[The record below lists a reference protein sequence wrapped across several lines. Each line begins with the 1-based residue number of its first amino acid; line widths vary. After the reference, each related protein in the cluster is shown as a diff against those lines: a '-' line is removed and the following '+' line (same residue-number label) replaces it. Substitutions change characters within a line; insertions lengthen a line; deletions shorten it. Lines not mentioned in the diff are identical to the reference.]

1 MPAPR
6 GAAPVRYLPVSEL
19 RSALS
24 TRSRVLRHVL
34 MCCALWLACAGAVLA
49 QDEDALLETAQ
60 KQLDGTQKVLDQ
72 ADVGLE
78 KADDEQLRTL
88 IDQVTAAQR
97 QVQDLARQLDP
108 PLKQVSSQLAGLG
121 EAQNG
126 EATDLKKQRASLKKE
141 QSALDAEFKRAN
153 LLESKARDLADRL
166 EQKRAQLFSVQ
177 MTTRVASPLSP
188 ALWNDIAQH
197 WPDDRTRLQRL
208 YDEAAQLLRTGIA
221 ANGVGGLVTGGL
233 IALLLAF
240 PLRIFLRHLGRRY
253 AASRAPGGRLRRSG
267 LALWF
272 LLVGMLSLGMA
283 AWVLA
288 ETVRAMAQVPA
299 DLDELLGAFV
309 IISFVAAFV
318 GSLSASLLMKHQPT
332 WRLFPL
338 DDATVDRL
346 RVHCLATAAVIWFSG
361 MAIKL
366 NEVVQTSSAATTAT
380 DAVAALVY
388 AGLILSALAGLS
400 LSLRAR
406 AASAGAASADSTE
419 PPPVVSRGGGVIV
432 LIRLLGHVA
441 VIVALLSALF
451 GYLNLGLFIARQ
463 IIWIT
468 LICSLLGLLVVFA
481 DDLLSWVFKPDGR
494 FNRALSH
501 ASGVGSGRLVQ
512 LGLLLSALVRVVL
525 ILLGIA
531 ALVTPYGANLSAV
544 TGWAE
549 NVSHGI
555 QIGKELTITPAA
567 VVRALLVFVLGLGV
581 VHVVQQWLLNTYLPK
596 TELDAG
602 ARNSIST
609 VARYLGW
616 LVVVVWGLTA
626 LGLDLKRL
634 ALVLSALSVG
644 IGFGL
649 QAITQNFVSGLIL
662 LAERP
667 VKIGDWVRIGDQ
679 EGDVRRISV
688 RATEIQVGDRSTLIV
703 PNSELI
709 TKSVRNMTLSNP
721 MGRVQL
727 QFSVPLETDV
737 AKVRDMLLAL
747 FAEHAKV
754 LAEPAPSVFIDSL
767 AGGHV
772 NFNSFAYV
780 SSPRDSYGVRSELFF
795 ALLQRMEAVGIALQ
809 SPQEIR
815 FSRAGAAAAR
825 DAGDGTPVSE
835 V

>member
-1 MPAPR
+1 M
-6 GAAPVRYLPVSEL
+6 L
-19 RSALS
+19 RAL
-24 TRSRVLRHVL
+24 L
-34 MCCALWLACAGAVLA
+34 CCSLWLACVAGAVA
-49 QDEDALLETAQ
+49 QDDDSLLQTAQ
-60 KQLDGTQKVLDQ
+60 TQLDGAQTVLDQ
-72 ADVGLE
+72 VQVGLD
-78 KADDEQLRTL
+78 KADADQLRAL
-88 IDQVTAAQR
+88 LDQVTTAQR
-97 QVQDLARQLDP
+97 QAQDLARQLDP
-108 PLKQVSSQLAGLG
+108 PLKQLGMRLDGLG
-121 EAQNG
+121 VEQK
-126 EATDLKKQRASLKKE
+126 TDPFDLRKQRKSLADEKNR
-141 QSALDAEFKRAN
+141 LDAELKRAN
-153 LLESKARDLADRL
+153 LLASEAGELADRL
-166 EQKRAQLFSVQ
+166 ERKRAQLFSVQ
-177 MTTRVASPLSP
+177 LSTRVASPLSP
-188 ALWNDIAQH
+188 ALWSRIAQQ
-197 WPDDRTRLQRL
+197 WPDDWARLQGV
-208 YDEAAQLLRTGIA
+208 YTDAAQMLRA
-221 ANGVGGLVTGGL
+221 AVATRGVGGLVASAL
-233 IALLLAF
+233 VALLLAF

-272 LLVGMLSLGMA
+272 LLVGTLSLGMA
-283 AWVLA
+283 AVVLA
-288 ETVRAMAQVPA
+288 EGVRMIAQVPA
-299 DLDELLGAFV
+299 ELDELLDAFV
-309 IISFVAAFV
+309 FISFFAAFV
-318 GSLSASLLMKHQPT
+318 GSLSASLMMKQQPS

-346 RVHCLATAAVIWFSG
+346 RVHCLATAVVSWASG
-361 MAIKL
+361 MAMKL
-366 NEVVQTSSAATTAT
+366 NDLARTSDAATTAT
-380 DAVAALVY
+380 DAVAALLY

-406 AASAGAASADSTE
+406 AASVGAAEPDSSE

-432 LIRLLGHVA
+432 LIRLLGHLA
-441 VIVALLSALF
+441 VIVALLAALF
-451 GYLNLGLFIARQ
+451 GYLNLALFIARQ

-481 DDLLSWVFKPDGR
+481 DDLLTWVFKPDGR
-494 FNRALSH
+494 FSRALSH
-501 ASGVGSGRLVQ
+501 ALSIGSSRLVQ
-512 LGLLLSALVRVVL
+512 LGLLMSAAVRVVL
-525 ILLGIA
+525 VLLAIA
-531 ALVTPYGANLSAV
+531 VLLTPYGANISVV
-544 TGWAE
+544 TGWME
-549 NVSHGI
+549 NITHGI
-555 QIGKELTITPAA
+555 AIGKELVITPGDVA
-567 VVRALLVFVLGLGV
+567 RALCVFLLGLGL
-581 VHVVQQWLLNTYLPK
+581 VHMVQRWLINTYLPR

-616 LVVVVWGLTA
+616 LVVTIWGLTA

-679 EGDVRRISV
+679 EGDVRKISV

-727 QFSVPLETDV
+727 QFSVPLETEV
-737 AKVRDMLLAL
+737 AKVRDMLLSL

-754 LAEPAPSVFIDSL
+754 LAEPEPSVFIDSL

-780 SSPRDSYGVRSELFF
+780 SSPRDAYGVRSELFF
-795 ALLQRMEAVGIALQ
+795 ALLQRMEAAGIALQ

-815 FSRAGAAAAR
+815 FSRAGAAVVR
-825 DAGDGTPVSE
+825 DMGDGMSVSE
-835 V
+835 D

>member
-6 GAAPVRYLPVSEL
+6 GPALVRCLPVSEF
-19 RSALS
+19 RSAS
-24 TRSRVLRHVL
+24 ARSSVLLRVLL
-34 MCCALWLACAGAVLA
+34 CCALWLVHVGAFA
-49 QDEDALLETAQ
+49 QEEDTLLETAQ
-60 KQLDGTQKVLDQ
+60 TQLDNAQKSLDT
-72 ADVGLE
+72 ADAALE
-78 KADDEQLRTL
+78 KADDEQLRKL
-88 IDQVTAAQR
+88 IDQVTMAQR
-97 QVQDLARQLDP
+97 QVQDLARELDP
-108 PLKQVSSQLAGLG
+108 PLKQISSQLAGLG
-121 EAQNG
+121 DAQSG
-126 EATDLKKQRASLKKE
+126 EASDLKKQREALKKE

-153 LLESKARDLADRL
+153 LLDSKARDLADRL

-177 MTTRVASPLSP
+177 MSTRVASPLSP
-188 ALWNDIAQH
+188 ALWNQISQQ
-197 WPDDRTRLQRL
+197 WPDDRARLRAL
-208 YDEAAQLLRTGIA
+208 YDEAAQLLRSGTA
-221 ANGVGGLVTGGL
+221 ANGVGSLVTGAL

-272 LLVGMLSLGMA
+272 LLIGTLSLGIA
-283 AWVLA
+283 AWVLV
-288 ETVRAMAQVPA
+288 ETVRAIAQVPA
-299 DLDELLGAFV
+299 DLDQLLSAFV
-309 IISFVAAFV
+309 IISFVAAFI

-346 RVHCLATAAVIWFSG
+346 RLHCLATAAVSWFSG
-361 MAIKL
+361 MAMKL
-366 NEVVQTSSAATTAT
+366 NEVAHTSDAATTAT
-380 DAVAALVY
+380 DAIAALLY

-406 AASAGAASADSTE
+406 AASAGQANVDSSE
-419 PPPVVSRGGGVIV
+419 PPPVVSRGGGFIV

-441 VIVALLSALF
+441 VIVSLLAALF
-451 GYLNLGLFIARQ
+451 GYINLSLFIARQ

-481 DDLLSWVFKPDGR
+481 DDLLTWIFNPDGR
-494 FNRALSH
+494 FSRALSH
-501 ASGVGSGRLVQ
+501 ASGAGSGRLVQ
-512 LGLLLSALVRVVL
+512 LGLLLSAVVRVLL

-555 QIGKELTITPAA
+555 KIGNELTITPAA
-567 VVRALLVFVLGLGV
+567 VVRALLVSVLGLVV
-581 VHVVQQWLLNTYLPK
+581 VHVVQKWLLNTYLPK

-616 LVVVVWGLTA
+616 LIVVVWGLTA

-679 EGDVRRISV
+679 EGDVRKISV

-737 AKVRDMLLAL
+737 ARVRDMLLAL
-747 FAEHAKV
+747 FAEHEKV

-780 SSPRDSYGVRSELFF
+780 SSPRDSYGVRSQLFF
-795 ALLQRMEAVGIALQ
+795 ALLQRMATVGIALQ

-815 FSRAGAAAAR
+815 FSRAGAAVAR
-825 DAGDGTPVSE
+825 EAGDGAPASDD
-835 V
+835 

>member
-1 MPAPR
+1 M
-6 GAAPVRYLPVSEL
+6 GAF
-19 RSALS
+19 
-24 TRSRVLRHVL
+24 
-34 MCCALWLACAGAVLA
+34 A
-49 QDEDALLETAQ
+49 QEEDTLLETAQ
-60 KQLDGTQKVLDQ
+60 TQLDNAQKSLDT
-72 ADVGLE
+72 ADAALE
-78 KADDEQLRTL
+78 KADDEQLRKL
-88 IDQVTAAQR
+88 IDQVTTAQR
-97 QVQDLARQLDP
+97 QVQDLARELDP
-108 PLKQVSSQLAGLG
+108 PLKQISSQLAGLG
-121 EAQNG
+121 DAQSG
-126 EATDLKKQRASLKKE
+126 EASDLKKQREALKKE

-153 LLESKARDLADRL
+153 LLDSKARDLADRL

-177 MTTRVASPLSP
+177 MSTRVASPLSP
-188 ALWNDIAQH
+188 ALWSQISQQ
-197 WPDDRTRLQRL
+197 WPDDRARLRAL
-208 YDEAAQLLRTGIA
+208 YDEAAQLLRSGTA
-221 ANGVGGLVTGGL
+221 ANGVGSLVTGAL

-272 LLVGMLSLGMA
+272 LLIGTLSLGIA
-283 AWVLA
+283 AWVLV
-288 ETVRAMAQVPA
+288 ETVRAIAQVPA
-299 DLDELLGAFV
+299 DLDQLLSAFV
-309 IISFVAAFV
+309 IISFVAAFI

-346 RVHCLATAAVIWFSG
+346 RLHCLATAAVSWFSG
-361 MAIKL
+361 MAMKL
-366 NEVVQTSSAATTAT
+366 NEVAHTSDAATTAT
-380 DAVAALVY
+380 DAIAALLY

-406 AASAGAASADSTE
+406 AASAGQANVDSSE
-419 PPPVVSRGGGVIV
+419 PPPVVSRGGGFIV

-441 VIVALLSALF
+441 VIVSLLAALF
-451 GYLNLGLFIARQ
+451 GYINLSLFIARQ

-481 DDLLSWVFKPDGR
+481 DDLLTWIFNPDGR
-494 FNRALSH
+494 FSRALSH
-501 ASGVGSGRLVQ
+501 ASGAGSGRLVQ
-512 LGLLLSALVRVVL
+512 LGLLLSAVVRVLL

-555 QIGKELTITPAA
+555 KIGNELTITPAA
-567 VVRALLVFVLGLGV
+567 VVRALLVSVLGLVV
-581 VHVVQQWLLNTYLPK
+581 VHVVQKWLLNTYLPK

-616 LVVVVWGLTA
+616 LIVVVWGLTA

-679 EGDVRRISV
+679 EGDVRKISV

-737 AKVRDMLLAL
+737 ARVRDMLLAL
-747 FAEHAKV
+747 FAEHEKV

-780 SSPRDSYGVRSELFF
+780 SSPRDSYGVRSQLFF
-795 ALLQRMEAVGIALQ
+795 ALLQRMATVGIALQ

-815 FSRAGAAAAR
+815 FSRAGAAVAR
-825 DAGDGTPVSE
+825 EAGDGAPASDD
-835 V
+835 

>member
-1 MPAPR
+1 MAR
-6 GAAPVRYLPVSEL
+6 
-19 RSALS
+19 AL
-24 TRSRVLRHVL
+24 
-34 MCCALWLACAGAVLA
+34 
-49 QDEDALLETAQ
+49 E
-60 KQLDGTQKVLDQ
+60 
-72 ADVGLE
+72 
-78 KADDEQLRTL
+78 
-88 IDQVTAAQR
+88 
-97 QVQDLARQLDP
+97 P
-108 PLKQVSSQLAGLG
+108 PLKELSVRLAGLG
-121 EAQNG
+121 EEQKTDPPDLRAQRSALTRERNG
-126 EATDLKKQRASLKKE
+126 
-141 QSALDAEFKRAN
+141 LDAELKRAN
-153 LLESKARDLADRL
+153 LLALDAKDLADRL
-166 EQKRAQLFSVQ
+166 EGERAQRFSEKLSA
-177 MTTRVASPLSP
+177 RAASPLSP
-188 ALWNDIAQH
+188 ALWNEIAQE
-197 WPDDRTRLQRL
+197 WSDDRTRLQAL
-208 YDEAAQLLRTGIA
+208 SDKAVQAVRTGMATNGIA
-221 ANGVGGLVTGGL
+221 GLVIGTL
-233 IALLLAF
+233 AAFMLAF
-240 PLRIFLRHLGRRY
+240 PLRIFLRHLGRWY

-272 LLVGMLSLGMA
+272 LVGTLTLGMA
-283 AWVLA
+283 AWALA
-288 ETVRAMAQVPA
+288 ESIRALSELPT
-299 DLDELLGAFV
+299 DLEQLLSAFV
-309 IISFVAAFV
+309 VISCVAAFV

-346 RVHCLATAAVIWFSG
+346 RVHCLATAAVSWFSG
-361 MAIKL
+361 MAIRI
-366 NEVVQTSSAATTAT
+366 NDVARSSGALTIAT
-380 DAVAALVY
+380 DAVAALLY
-388 AGLILSALAGLS
+388 AGLILSALAGLT
-400 LSLRAR
+400 LSLRAH
-406 AASAGAASADSTE
+406 AANVGVADADSSA
-419 PPPVVSRGGGVIV
+419 PPPVVSRGGGYIV
-432 LIRLLGHVA
+432 LIRLLGHLA
-441 VIVALLSALF
+441 VIFALVAALF
-451 GYLNLGLFIARQ
+451 GYINLALFVEQQ

-468 LICSLLGLLVVFA
+468 LVCSVLALLVMFA
-481 DDLLSWVFKPDGR
+481 DDLTTWVFKPESR
-494 FNRALSH
+494 FSRALSH
-501 ASGVGSGRLVQ
+501 ALNVGSGRLVQ
-512 LGLLLSALVRVVL
+512 VGLLISAAVRVLLV
-525 ILLGIA
+525 LLGIA
-531 ALVTPYGANLSAV
+531 ALVTPYGANLAAV
-544 TGWAE
+544 TGWLE

-555 QIGKELTITPAA
+555 AIGKELVITPGDVA
-567 VVRALLVFVLGLGV
+567 RALCVFLLGMGL
-581 VHVVQQWLLNTYLPK
+581 VHVVQKWLLNTYLPK

-616 LVVVVWGLTA
+616 LIVVVWGLTA

-679 EGDVRRISV
+679 EGDVRKISV

-747 FAEHAKV
+747 FAEHEKV

-780 SSPRDSYGVRSELFF
+780 SSPRDSYGVRSQLFF
-795 ALLQRMEAVGIALQ
+795 ALLQRMATVGIALQ

-815 FSRAGAAAAR
+815 FSRAGAAVAR
-825 DAGDGTPVSE
+825 DAGDGAPASDD
-835 V
+835 

>member
-1 MPAPR
+1 M
-6 GAAPVRYLPVSEL
+6 LL
-19 RSALS
+19 RL
-24 TRSRVLRHVL
+24 LL
-34 MCCALWLACAGAVLA
+34 CYALWLALAGGVFA
-49 QDEDALLETAQ
+49 QDQDTLLKSAQ
-60 KQLDGTQKVLDQ
+60 TQLDTAQKVLDQ
-72 ADVGLE
+72 GEAGLE
-78 KADDEQLRTL
+78 KADTDRLRKLT
-88 IDQVTAAQR
+88 DSVVGVQR
-97 QVQDLARQLDP
+97 QAQEIARQLDP
-108 PLKQVSSQLAGLG
+108 PLKQISSQLAGLG
-121 EAQNG
+121 DVQNG
-126 EATDLKKQRASLKKE
+126 EAPDLKKQREALKKE
-141 QSALDAEFKRAN
+141 KNALDAEFKRAN
-153 LLESKARDLADRL
+153 LLDSQARELADRL

-177 MTTRVASPLSP
+177 LSTRVASPLSP
-188 ALWNDIAQH
+188 ALWAQIAQQ
-197 WPDDRTRLQRL
+197 WPDDRTRLRGV
-208 YDEAAQLLRTGIA
+208 YDDTDQAVRAGTA
-221 ANGVGGLVTGGL
+221 ANGVGGLVTGVA

-272 LLVGMLSLGMA
+272 LLIGTLSLGMA

-288 ETVRAMAQVPA
+288 ESVRAIAQVPA

-309 IISFVAAFV
+309 FISFIAAFV

-346 RVHCLATAAVIWFSG
+346 RVHCLATAAVSWFSG
-361 MAIKL
+361 MAMKL
-366 NEVVQTSSAATTAT
+366 NEVARTSAAAATAT
-380 DAVAALVY
+380 DAVAALLY

-406 AASAGAASADSTE
+406 AASAGAASADSSE

-441 VIVALLSALF
+441 VLVSLLAALF
-451 GYLNLGLFIARQ
+451 GYLNLSLFIARQ

-481 DDLLSWVFKPDGR
+481 DDLLTWVFNPEGR
-494 FNRALSH
+494 FSRALSH
-501 ASGVGSGRLVQ
+501 ASGMGSGRLVQ
-512 LGLLLSALVRVVL
+512 LGLLLSAVVRVVL

-531 ALVTPYGANLSAV
+531 ALITPYGANLSAV

-555 QIGKELTITPAA
+555 YLSDELTITPAA
-567 VVRALLVFVLGLGV
+567 ALRALLVFVLGLGV
-581 VHVVQQWLLNTYLPK
+581 VQVVQQWLLNTYLPK

-679 EGDVRRISV
+679 EGDVRKISV

-737 AKVRDMLLAL
+737 AKVRDMLLDL

-795 ALLQRMEAVGIALQ
+795 ALLQRMERAGVALQ

-815 FSRAGAAAAR
+815 FSRAGVALAR
-825 DAGDGTPVSE
+825 DSGEDALSE
-835 V
+835 QQ

>member
-1 MPAPR
+1 MRRLLLLAALWMVCV
-6 GAAPVRYLPVSEL
+6 GAAV
-19 RSALS
+19 
-24 TRSRVLRHVL
+24 
-34 MCCALWLACAGAVLA
+34 A
-49 QDEDALLETAQ
+49 QDEDTVLETAQ
-60 KQLDGTQKVLDQ
+60 TQLDSMQKVLTQAEAGMEKSDTDQ
-72 ADVGLE
+72 LR
-78 KADDEQLRTL
+78 KLADD
-88 IDQVTAAQR
+88 VTGTQR
-97 QVQDLARQLDP
+97 QAQDLARSLEP
-108 PLKQVSSQLAGLG
+108 PLKELSVRLAGLG
-121 EAQNG
+121 EEQKTDPPDLRDQRRALTRERNG
-126 EATDLKKQRASLKKE
+126 
-141 QSALDAEFKRAN
+141 LDAELKRAN
-153 LLESKARDLADRL
+153 LLALDAKDLADRL
-166 EQKRAQLFSVQ
+166 EGERAQRFSEKLSA
-177 MTTRVASPLSP
+177 RAASPLSP
-188 ALWNDIAQH
+188 ALWNEIAQE
-197 WPDDRTRLQRL
+197 WPDDRTRLQAL
-208 YDEAAQLLRTGIA
+208 SDKAVQAVRTGTATNGIA
-221 ANGVGGLVTGGL
+221 GLVIGTL
-233 IALLLAF
+233 AALMLAF

-272 LLVGMLSLGMA
+272 LLVGTLTLGMA
-283 AWVLA
+283 AWALA
-288 ETVRAMAQVPA
+288 ESVRALSELPT
-299 DLDELLGAFV
+299 DLEQLLSAFV
-309 IISFVAAFV
+309 VISCVSAFV

-346 RVHCLATAAVIWFSG
+346 RVHCLATAAVSWFSG
-361 MAIKL
+361 MAIRI
-366 NEVVQTSSAATTAT
+366 NDVARSSGALTIAT
-380 DAVAALVY
+380 DAVAALLY
-388 AGLILSALAGLS
+388 AGLILSALAGLT
-400 LSLRAR
+400 LSLRAH
-406 AASAGAASADSTE
+406 AANVGAADADSSA
-419 PPPVVSRGGGVIV
+419 PPPVVSRGGGYIV
-432 LIRLLGHVA
+432 LIRLLGHLA
-441 VIVALLSALF
+441 VIFALVAALF
-451 GYLNLGLFIARQ
+451 GYINLALFVEQQ

-468 LICSLLGLLVVFA
+468 LVCSVLALLVMFA
-481 DDLLSWVFKPDGR
+481 DDLTTWVFKPESR
-494 FNRALSH
+494 FSRALSH
-501 ASGVGSGRLVQ
+501 ALNVGSGRLVQ
-512 LGLLLSALVRVVL
+512 VGLLISAAVRVLLV
-525 ILLGIA
+525 LLGIA
-531 ALVTPYGANLSAV
+531 ALVTPYGANLAAV
-544 TGWAE
+544 TGWLE

-555 QIGKELTITPAA
+555 AIGKELVITPGDVA
-567 VVRALLVFVLGLGV
+567 RALCVFLLGMGLV
-581 VHVVQQWLLNTYLPK
+581 HIVQKWLLNTYLPK

-616 LVVVVWGLTA
+616 LIVAVWGLTA

-679 EGDVRRISV
+679 EGDVRKISV

-747 FAEHAKV
+747 FAEHEKV

-780 SSPRDSYGVRSELFF
+780 SSPRDSYGVRSQLFF
-795 ALLQRMEAVGIALQ
+795 ALLQRMATVGIALQ

-815 FSRAGAAAAR
+815 FSRAGAAVAR
-825 DAGDGTPVSE
+825 ETGDGAAASDD
-835 V
+835 

>member
-1 MPAPR
+1 VLLLAALWMVCV
-6 GAAPVRYLPVSEL
+6 GAAV
-19 RSALS
+19 
-24 TRSRVLRHVL
+24 
-34 MCCALWLACAGAVLA
+34 A
-49 QDEDALLETAQ
+49 QDEPTLLQNAQ
-60 KQLDGTQKVLDQ
+60 TQLDSMQKVLTE
-72 ADVGLE
+72 AEAGLD
-78 KADDEQLRTL
+78 KSDTDQLRKLT
-88 IDQVTAAQR
+88 DNVTGAQR
-97 QVQDLARQLDP
+97 QAQDLARTLEP
-108 PLKQVSSQLAGLG
+108 PLKELNERLAGLG
-121 EAQNG
+121 IAPKNEPA
-126 EATDLKKQRASLKKE
+126 DLRNQRLSLTKE
-141 QSALDAEFKRAN
+141 RDRLDAEFRRTN
-153 LLESKARDLADRL
+153 LMALNAKDLADRL
-166 EQKRAQLFSVQ
+166 ERERVQRFSVQ
-177 MTTRVASPLSP
+177 LSTRVASPLSP
-188 ALWNDIAQH
+188 TLWNQIAQQ
-197 WPDDRTRLQRL
+197 WPDDRARLQALFDKSVQTVR
-208 YDEAAQLLRTGIA
+208 AATL
-221 ANGVGGLVTGGL
+221 ANGVGGPVTG
-233 IALLLAF
+233 ALLAVLLAF

-272 LLVGMLSLGMA
+272 LLIGTLSLGMA

-288 ETVRAMAQVPA
+288 ESVRALSELPA
-299 DLDELLGAFV
+299 DLEQVLGAFV
-309 IISFVAAFV
+309 VISFVAAFV

-346 RVHCLATAAVIWFSG
+346 RVHCLATAAVSWFSG
-361 MAIKL
+361 MAIRI
-366 NEVVQTSSAATTAT
+366 NDVAGSSAALTIAT
-380 DAVAALVY
+380 DAVAALLY

-406 AASAGAASADSTE
+406 AASAGVTSTDNSE
-419 PPPVVSRGGGVIV
+419 PPPVVSRGGGYIV
-432 LIRLLGHVA
+432 LIRLLGHLA
-441 VIVALLSALF
+441 VIVALVAALF
-451 GYLNLGLFIARQ
+451 GYINLALFVERQ

-468 LICSLLGLLVVFA
+468 LVCSLLGLLVVFA
-481 DDLLSWVFKPDGR
+481 DDLMIWVFNPEGR
-494 FNRALSH
+494 FSRALSH
-501 ASGVGSGRLVQ
+501 ALNIGSARLVQ
-512 LGLLLSALVRVVL
+512 VGLLMSAALRVLLV
-525 ILLGIA
+525 LLGIA
-531 ALVTPYGANLSAV
+531 ALLTPYGANITAV

-555 QIGKELTITPAA
+555 TIGKELIITPSD
-567 VVRALLVFVLGLGV
+567 VFRALCVFLLGMGL

-616 LVVVVWGLTA
+616 LIVAIWGLTA

-679 EGDVRRISV
+679 EGDVRKISV

-727 QFSVPLETDV
+727 QFSVPLEAEV
-737 AKVRDMLLAL
+737 AKVRDMLLEL

-754 LAEPAPSVFIDSL
+754 LAEPAPAVFIDSL

-780 SSPRDSYGVRSELFF
+780 SSPRDAYGVRSELFF
-795 ALLQRMEAVGIALQ
+795 ALLQRMETVGIALQ

-815 FSRAGAAAAR
+815 FSRAGAAVAR
-825 DAGDGTPVSE
+825 DAGDGTPASE
-835 V
+835 D

>member
-1 MPAPR
+1 MSSA
-6 GAAPVRYLPVSEL
+6 
-19 RSALS
+19 RSSKVL
-24 TRSRVLRHVL
+24 RVLL
-34 MCCALWLACAGAVLA
+34 CCGLWLVCAGAVLA
-49 QDEDALLETAQ
+49 QDEDSLLETAQ
-60 KQLDGTQKVLDQ
+60 TQLDSAQKVLDQ
-72 ADVGLE
+72 GEAGLE
-78 KADDEQLRTL
+78 KADTELLRSLT
-88 IDQVTAAQR
+88 DQVTLAQR
-97 QVQDLARQLDP
+97 QAQDLARQLDP
-108 PLKQVSSQLAGLG
+108 PLKQISSQLAGLG
-121 EAQNG
+121 DAQLG
-126 EATDLKKQRASLKKE
+126 EAADLKKQREALKKE
-141 QSALDAEFKRAN
+141 KNALDAEFKRAN
-153 LLESKARDLADRL
+153 LLDSQARELADRL

-177 MTTRVASPLSP
+177 LSTRVASPLSP
-188 ALWNDIAQH
+188 AFWNQIAQQ
-197 WPDDRTRLQRL
+197 WPDDRTRLRGL
-208 YDEAAQLLRTGIA
+208 YDDAVQAVRAGTA
-221 ANGVGGLVTGGL
+221 ANGVGRLVTGVA

-272 LLVGMLSLGMA
+272 LLVGTLSLGMA

-288 ETVRAMAQVPA
+288 ESMRATVKVPA

-309 IISFVAAFV
+309 FISFIAAFV

-346 RVHCLATAAVIWFSG
+346 RVHCLATAAVSWLSG
-361 MAIKL
+361 MAMKL
-366 NEVVQTSSAATTAT
+366 NEVARTSAVATTAT
-380 DAVAALVY
+380 DAVAALLY

-406 AASAGAASADSTE
+406 AASAGAASADSSE

-441 VIVALLSALF
+441 VIVSLLAALF
-451 GYLNLGLFIARQ
+451 GYINLSLFIARQ

-468 LICSLLGLLVVFA
+468 LICSLLGLLVVFT
-481 DDLLSWVFKPDGR
+481 DDLLTWIFNPEGR

-501 ASGVGSGRLVQ
+501 ASGIGSGRLVQ
-512 LGLLLSALVRVVL
+512 LGLLLSAVVRVVL

-531 ALVTPYGANLSAV
+531 ALITPYGANLSAV

-549 NVSHGI
+549 NVSHGLYLSD
-555 QIGKELTITPAA
+555 ELTITPVA

-581 VHVVQQWLLNTYLPK
+581 VHVVQQWLLNTYLPN

-679 EGDVRRISV
+679 EGDVRKISV
-688 RATEIQVGDRSTLIV
+688 RATEIQVGDCSTLIV

-795 ALLQRMEAVGIALQ
+795 ALLQRMETVGIALQ

-815 FSRAGAAAAR
+815 FSRAGAAVAR
-825 DAGDGTPVSE
+825 ETGDGTPASE
-835 V
+835 D

>member
-1 MPAPR
+1 MPSA
-6 GAAPVRYLPVSEL
+6 
-19 RSALS
+19 RSS
-24 TRSRVLRHVL
+24 VLLQVL
-34 MCCALWLACAGAVLA
+34 LCSVLWLACAGTLLA
-49 QDEDALLETAQ
+49 QDDDSLLETAQ
-60 KQLDGTQKVLDQ
+60 RQLDDAQKVLDQ
-72 ADVGLE
+72 GEAGLE
-78 KADDEQLRTL
+78 KADTDLLRALT
-88 IDQVTAAQR
+88 DQVTVAQR
-97 QVQDLARQLDP
+97 QAQDLARQLDP
-108 PLKQVSSQLAGLG
+108 QLKQLSVRLDGLG
-121 EAQNG
+121 VEQK
-126 EATDLKKQRASLKKE
+126 TDPPDLKNQRKALTSEKNK
-141 QSALDAEFKRAN
+141 LDAELKRAN
-153 LLESKARDLADRL
+153 LLASEAGELADRL

-177 MTTRVASPLSP
+177 LSTRVASPLSP
-188 ALWNDIAQH
+188 ALWSQIAQQ
-197 WPDDRTRLQRL
+197 WPDDRTRLRGL
-208 YDEAAQLLRTGIA
+208 YDDAVQAVRAGTA
-221 ANGVGGLVTGGL
+221 ANGVGGLVTGVA

-240 PLRIFLRHLGRRY
+240 PLRMFLRHLGRRY

-272 LLVGMLSLGMA
+272 LLVGTLSLGMA

-288 ETVRAMAQVPA
+288 ESLRAIAQVPA
-299 DLDELLGAFV
+299 DLDELLDTLVF
-309 IISFVAAFV
+309 ISFIAAFV

-346 RVHCLATAAVIWFSG
+346 RVHCLATAAVSWFSG
-361 MAIKL
+361 MAMKL
-366 NEVVQTSSAATTAT
+366 NEVARTSAAAATAT
-380 DAVAALVY
+380 DAVAALLY

-406 AASAGAASADSTE
+406 AASAGAASDDSSE

-441 VIVALLSALF
+441 VIVSLLAALF
-451 GYLNLGLFIARQ
+451 GYLNLSLFIARQ

-481 DDLLSWVFKPDGR
+481 DDLLTWVFNPEGR
-494 FNRALSH
+494 FNRALAH
-501 ASGVGSGRLVQ
+501 ALGMGSGRLVQ
-512 LGLLLSALVRVVL
+512 LGLLLSAVLRVVL

-531 ALVTPYGANLSAV
+531 ALITPYGANLSAV

-555 QIGKELTITPAA
+555 EIGKELTITPAA
-567 VVRALLVFVLGLGV
+567 VVRALLVFVVGLGV
-581 VHVVQQWLLNTYLPK
+581 VHVVQQWLLNTYLPR

-679 EGDVRRISV
+679 EGDVRKISV

-737 AKVRDMLLAL
+737 AKVRDMLLEL
-747 FAEHAKV
+747 FAEHTKV
-754 LAEPAPSVFIDSL
+754 LAEPAPAVFIDSL

-780 SSPRDSYGVRSELFF
+780 RSPRDSYGVRSELFF
-795 ALLQRMEAVGIALQ
+795 ALLQRMETVGIALQ

-815 FSRAGAAAAR
+815 FSRAGAAVAR
-825 DAGDGTPVSE
+825 DQGDGTPASE
-835 V
+835 D

>member
-1 MPAPR
+1 MRRLLLLA
-6 GAAPVRYLPVSEL
+6 
-19 RSALS
+19 
-24 TRSRVLRHVL
+24 
-34 MCCALWLACAGAVLA
+34 ALWMVCIGTAVA
-49 QDEDALLETAQ
+49 QDEDTVLETAQ
-60 KQLDGTQKVLDQ
+60 TQLDSMQKVLTQAEAGMEKSDTDQ
-72 ADVGLE
+72 LR
-78 KADDEQLRTL
+78 KLADD
-88 IDQVTAAQR
+88 VTGAQR
-97 QVQDLARQLDP
+97 QAQDLARSLEP
-108 PLKQVSSQLAGLG
+108 PLKELSVRLAGLG
-121 EAQNG
+121 EEQKTDPPDLRDQRRALTRERNG
-126 EATDLKKQRASLKKE
+126 
-141 QSALDAEFKRAN
+141 LDAELKRAN
-153 LLESKARDLADRL
+153 LLALDAKDLADRL
-166 EQKRAQLFSVQ
+166 EGERAQRFSEKLSA
-177 MTTRVASPLSP
+177 RAASPLSP
-188 ALWNDIAQH
+188 ALWNEIAQE
-197 WPDDRTRLQRL
+197 WPDDRTRLQAL
-208 YDEAAQLLRTGIA
+208 SDKAVQAVSTGTATNGIA
-221 ANGVGGLVTGGL
+221 GLVIGTL
-233 IALLLAF
+233 AALMLAF

-267 LALWF
+267 L
-272 LLVGMLSLGMA
+272 LLVGTLTLGMA
-283 AWVLA
+283 AWALA
-288 ETVRAMAQVPA
+288 ESVRALSELPT
-299 DLDELLGAFV
+299 DLEQLLSTFV
-309 IISFVAAFV
+309 VISCVSAFV

-346 RVHCLATAAVIWFSG
+346 RVHCLATAAVSWFSG
-361 MAIKL
+361 MAIRI
-366 NEVVQTSSAATTAT
+366 NDVARSSGALTIAT
-380 DAVAALVY
+380 DAVAALLY
-388 AGLILSALAGLS
+388 AGLILSALAGLT
-400 LSLRAR
+400 LSLRAH
-406 AASAGAASADSTE
+406 AANVGAADADSSA
-419 PPPVVSRGGGVIV
+419 PPPVVSRGGGYIV
-432 LIRLLGHVA
+432 LIRLLGHLA
-441 VIVALLSALF
+441 VIFALVAALF
-451 GYLNLGLFIARQ
+451 GYINLALFVEQQ

-468 LICSLLGLLVVFA
+468 LVCSVLALLVMFA
-481 DDLLSWVFKPDGR
+481 DDLTTWVFKPESR
-494 FNRALSH
+494 FSRALSH
-501 ASGVGSGRLVQ
+501 ALNVGSGRLVQ
-512 LGLLLSALVRVVL
+512 VGLLISAAVRVLLV
-525 ILLGIA
+525 LLGIA
-531 ALVTPYGANLSAV
+531 ALVTPYGANLAAV
-544 TGWAE
+544 TGWLE

-555 QIGKELTITPAA
+555 AIGKELVITPGDVA
-567 VVRALLVFVLGLGV
+567 RALCVFLLGMGLV
-581 VHVVQQWLLNTYLPK
+581 HIVQKWLLNTYLPK

-616 LVVVVWGLTA
+616 LIVAVWGLTA

-688 RATEIQVGDRSTLIV
+688 PATEIQVGDRSTLIV

-747 FAEHAKV
+747 FAEHEKV

-780 SSPRDSYGVRSELFF
+780 SSPRDSYGVRSQLFF
-795 ALLQRMEAVGIALQ
+795 ALLQRMATVGIALQ

-815 FSRAGAAAAR
+815 FSRAGAAVAR
-825 DAGDGTPVSE
+825 EAGEGAPASDD
-835 V
+835 

>member
-1 MPAPR
+1 M
-6 GAAPVRYLPVSEL
+6 L
-19 RSALS
+19 
-24 TRSRVLRHVL
+24 RVLL
-34 MCCALWLACAGAVLA
+34 CCGLWLVWAAGVFA
-49 QDEDALLETAQ
+49 QDQDTLLKSAQ
-60 KQLDGTQKVLDQ
+60 TQLDGAQKVLDQ
-72 ADVGLE
+72 GEAGIE
-78 KADDEQLRTL
+78 KADTDSLRKLT
-88 IDQVTAAQR
+88 DSVVEVQRKAQEI
-97 QVQDLARQLDP
+97 ARQLDP
-108 PLKQVSSQLAGLG
+108 PLKQISSQLAGLG
-121 EAQNG
+121 DVQPG
-126 EATDLKKQRASLKKE
+126 EAADLKKQREALKKE
-141 QSALDAEFKRAN
+141 KNALDAEFKRAN
-153 LLESKARDLADRL
+153 LLDSQARELADRL

-177 MTTRVASPLSP
+177 LSTRVASPLSP
-188 ALWNDIAQH
+188 ALWAQIAQQ
-197 WPDDRTRLQRL
+197 WPDDRSRLRGL
-208 YDEAAQLLRTGIA
+208 YDDAVQAVRAGTA
-221 ANGVGGLVTGGL
+221 ANGAGSLVTGMT

-272 LLVGMLSLGMA
+272 LLVGTLSLGMA

-288 ETVRAMAQVPA
+288 ESMRAIAQVPA

-309 IISFVAAFV
+309 FISFIAAFV
-318 GSLSASLLMKHQPT
+318 GSLSASLLMKHQPS

-346 RVHCLATAAVIWFSG
+346 RVHCLATAAVSWCSG
-361 MAIKL
+361 MAIKI
-366 NEVVQTSSAATTAT
+366 NEVARTSSAAATAT
-380 DAVAALVY
+380 DAAAALLY

-406 AASAGAASADSTE
+406 AASAGAAGADSSE

-441 VIVALLSALF
+441 VIVSLLAALF
-451 GYLNLGLFIARQ
+451 GYLNLSLFIARQ

-481 DDLLSWVFKPDGR
+481 DDLLTWVFNPEGR

-501 ASGVGSGRLVQ
+501 ASGMGSARLVQ
-512 LGLLLSALVRVVL
+512 LGLLLSAAVRVAL

-531 ALVTPYGANLSAV
+531 ALITPYGANLSAV

-555 QIGKELTITPAA
+555 YLSDELTITPAA

-581 VHVVQQWLLNTYLPK
+581 VHVAQQWLLTTYLPK

-727 QFSVPLETDV
+727 QFSVPLDADA
-737 AKVRDMLLAL
+737 AKVRDMLLTL

-767 AGGHV
+767 AGGHI

-795 ALLQRMEAVGIALQ
+795 ALLQRMDGAGIALQ

-815 FSRAGAAAAR
+815 FSRAGAAVAR
-825 DAGDGTPVSE
+825 DGGEETPAQG
-835 V
+835 

>member
-6 GAAPVRYLPVSEL
+6 GRAPARCLPVSEFRFAPL
-19 RSALS
+19 VRSGSLL
-24 TRSRVLRHVL
+24 RVLL
-34 MCCALWLACAGAVLA
+34 CCGLWLVCAGGVLA
-49 QDEDALLETAQ
+49 QDEVTLLETAQ
-60 KQLDGTQKVLDQ
+60 TQLDDAQKVLDQ
-72 ADVGLE
+72 GEAGLE
-78 KADDEQLRTL
+78 KADTDLLRKLT
-88 IDQVTAAQR
+88 DQVTAAQR
-97 QVQDLARQLDP
+97 QTQDLARQLDA
-108 PLKQVSSQLAGLG
+108 PLKQLSVRLDGLG
-121 EAQNG
+121 VEQ
-126 EATDLKKQRASLKKE
+126 ATDPSDLKKQRKALANEKNK
-141 QSALDAEFKRAN
+141 LDAELKRAN
-153 LLESKARDLADRL
+153 LLASEAGELADRL
-166 EQKRAQLFSVQ
+166 EHRRAQLFSVQ
-177 MTTRVASPLSP
+177 LSTRVASPLSP
-188 ALWNDIAQH
+188 ALWSQIARQ
-197 WPDDRTRLQRL
+197 WPDDRARLQAVN
-208 YDEAAQLLRTGIA
+208 DEAAQVLNAGIA
-221 ANGVGGLVTGGL
+221 AQGVGGLVTGAM

-272 LLVGMLSLGMA
+272 LLVGTLSLGTA
-283 AWVLA
+283 AWALA
-288 ETVRAMAQVPA
+288 ESVRAIAALPP
-299 DLDELLGAFV
+299 DLDELLDTLV

-318 GSLSASLLMKHQPT
+318 GSLSASLLMKHQPS

-361 MAIKL
+361 MAMKF
-366 NEVVQTSSAATTAT
+366 NEVARTSAAATTAT
-380 DAVAALVY
+380 DAVAALLY

-406 AASAGAASADSTE
+406 AASAGAADPDSSE
-419 PPPVVSRGGGVIV
+419 PPPVVSRGGGFIV

-441 VIVALLSALF
+441 VIVSLLAALF
-451 GYLNLGLFIARQ
+451 GYLNLSLFIARQ

-481 DDLLSWVFKPDGR
+481 DDLLTWVFKPEGR
-494 FNRALSH
+494 FSRALSH

-512 LGLLLSALVRVVL
+512 LGLLLSAVLRVLL

-531 ALVTPYGANLSAV
+531 ALVTPFGANLSAV
-544 TGWAE
+544 TGWVE

-555 QIGKELTITPAA
+555 KIGNELTITPAA
-567 VVRALLVFVLGLGV
+567 VTRALLVFFLGLGV

-727 QFSVPLETDV
+727 QFSVPLEADA
-737 AKVRDMLLAL
+737 AKVRDMLLTL

-767 AGGHV
+767 AGGHI

-780 SSPRDSYGVRSELFF
+780 SSPRDAYGVRSELFF
-795 ALLQRMEAVGIALQ
+795 ALLQRMTSAGIALQ

-815 FSRAGAAAAR
+815 FSRAGVAEAR
-825 DAGDGTPVSE
+825 DGQDSAPTSPT
-835 V
+835 

>member
-1 MPAPR
+1 MPTPR
-6 GAAPVRYLPVSEL
+6 GPAPVRCLPVSRF
-19 RSALS
+19 RSVPSA
-24 TRSRVLRHVL
+24 RSSVLLQVL
-34 MCCALWLACAGAVLA
+34 LCSVLWLACAGTLLA
-49 QDEDALLETAQ
+49 QDDDSLLETAQ
-60 KQLDGTQKVLDQ
+60 RQLDDAQKVLDQ
-72 ADVGLE
+72 GEAGLE
-78 KADDEQLRTL
+78 KADTDLLRALT
-88 IDQVTAAQR
+88 DQVTVAQR
-97 QVQDLARQLDP
+97 QAQDLARQLDP
-108 PLKQVSSQLAGLG
+108 QLKQLSVRLDGLG
-121 EAQNG
+121 VEQK
-126 EATDLKKQRASLKKE
+126 TDPPDLKNQRKALTSEKNK
-141 QSALDAEFKRAN
+141 LDAELKRAN
-153 LLESKARDLADRL
+153 LLASEAGELADRL

-177 MTTRVASPLSP
+177 LSTRVASPLSP
-188 ALWNDIAQH
+188 ALWSQIAQQ
-197 WPDDRTRLQRL
+197 WPDDRTRLRGL
-208 YDEAAQLLRTGIA
+208 YDDAVQAVRAGTA
-221 ANGVGGLVTGGL
+221 ANGVGGLVTGVA

-240 PLRIFLRHLGRRY
+240 PLRMFLRHLGRRY

-272 LLVGMLSLGMA
+272 LLVGTLSLGMA

-288 ETVRAMAQVPA
+288 ESLRAIAQVPA
-299 DLDELLGAFV
+299 DLDELLDTLVF
-309 IISFVAAFV
+309 ISFIAAFV

-346 RVHCLATAAVIWFSG
+346 RVHCLATAAVSWFSG
-361 MAIKL
+361 MAMKL
-366 NEVVQTSSAATTAT
+366 NEVARTSAAAATAT
-380 DAVAALVY
+380 DAVAALLY

-406 AASAGAASADSTE
+406 AASAGAASDDSSE

-441 VIVALLSALF
+441 VIVSLLAALF
-451 GYLNLGLFIARQ
+451 GYLNLSLFIARQ

-481 DDLLSWVFKPDGR
+481 DDLLTWVFNPEGR
-494 FNRALSH
+494 FNRALAH
-501 ASGVGSGRLVQ
+501 ASGMGSGRLVQ
-512 LGLLLSALVRVVL
+512 LGLLLSAVLRVVL

-531 ALVTPYGANLSAV
+531 ALITPYGANLSAV

-555 QIGKELTITPAA
+555 EIGKELTITPAA
-567 VVRALLVFVLGLGV
+567 VVRALLVFVVGLGV
-581 VHVVQQWLLNTYLPK
+581 VHVVQQWLLNTYLPR

-679 EGDVRRISV
+679 EGDVRKISV

-737 AKVRDMLLAL
+737 AKVRDMLLEL
-747 FAEHAKV
+747 FAEHTKV
-754 LAEPAPSVFIDSL
+754 LAEPAPAVFIDSL

-780 SSPRDSYGVRSELFF
+780 RSPRDSYGVRSELFF
-795 ALLQRMEAVGIALQ
+795 ALLQRMETVGIALQ

-815 FSRAGAAAAR
+815 FSRAGAAVAR
-825 DAGDGTPVSE
+825 DQGDGTPASE
-835 V
+835 D

>member
-1 MPAPR
+1 M
-6 GAAPVRYLPVSEL
+6 SEI
-19 RSALS
+19 RS
-24 TRSRVLRHVL
+24 VLRARSGVWL
-34 MCCALWLACAGAVLA
+34 RALLCCSLWLVWVAGAVA
-49 QDEDALLETAQ
+49 QDDDALLKTAQ
-60 KQLDGTQKVLDQ
+60 TQLDDAQTVLDQ
-72 ADVGLE
+72 VQVGME
-78 KADDEQLRTL
+78 KADADQLSAL
-88 IDQVTAAQR
+88 VDQVTTAQR
-97 QVQDLARQLDP
+97 QAQDLARQLDP
-108 PLKQVSSQLAGLG
+108 PLKQLSMRLDGLG
-121 EAQNG
+121 AEQT
-126 EATDLKKQRASLKKE
+126 TDPLDLRNQRKGLAKE
-141 QSALDAEFKRAN
+141 KNQLDAELKRAN
-153 LLESKARDLADRL
+153 LLASEAGELADRL
-166 EQKRAQLFSVQ
+166 ERKRAQLFSVQ
-177 MTTRVASPLSP
+177 LSTRVGSPLSP
-188 ALWNDIAQH
+188 ALWSRIAQQ
-197 WPDDRTRLQRL
+197 WPDDRGRLQGL
-208 YDEAAQLLRTGIA
+208 NDDAAQMLRA
-221 ANGVGGLVTGGL
+221 AVAARGVGVLLTCALV
-233 IALLLAF
+233 ALLLAF

-272 LLVGMLSLGMA
+272 LLVGTLSLGMA
-283 AWVLA
+283 ALVLA
-288 ETVRAMAQVPA
+288 EGVRAIAQVPA
-299 DLDELLGAFV
+299 DLDELLDAFV
-309 IISFVAAFV
+309 FISFFAAFV
-318 GSLSASLLMKHQPT
+318 GSLSASLLMKHQPS

-346 RVHCLATAAVIWFSG
+346 RVHCLATAVVSWVSG
-361 MAIKL
+361 MAMKL
-366 NEVVQTSSAATTAT
+366 NEVARTSEAAITAT
-380 DAVAALVY
+380 DAVAALLY

-400 LSLRAR
+400 LSLHAR
-406 AASAGAASADSTE
+406 AASAGVAEPGSGE

-432 LIRLLGHVA
+432 LIRLLGHLA
-441 VIVALLSALF
+441 VIVALLAALF
-451 GYLNLGLFIARQ
+451 GYLNLALFVARQ

-468 LICSLLGLLVVFA
+468 LICSLLGLLLVFA
-481 DDLLSWVFKPDGR
+481 DDLLTWVFKPDGR
-494 FNRALSH
+494 FSRALSH
-501 ASGVGSGRLVQ
+501 ALSIGSGRLVQ
-512 LGLLLSALVRVVL
+512 LGLLLSAAVRVVL
-525 ILLGIA
+525 VLLAIA
-531 ALVTPYGANLSAV
+531 VLLTPYGANVSVV
-544 TGWAE
+544 TGWVE
-549 NVSHGI
+549 NITHGLA
-555 QIGKELTITPAA
+555 IGGELVITPGDVA
-567 VVRALLVFVLGLGV
+567 RALCVFLLGMGL
-581 VHVVQQWLLNTYLPK
+581 VHVVQQWLLNTYLPR

-616 LVVVVWGLTA
+616 LVVTVWGLTA

-679 EGDVRRISV
+679 EGDVRKISV

-727 QFSVPLETDV
+727 QFSVPLEADV

-795 ALLQRMEAVGIALQ
+795 ALLQRMEQAGVALQ

-815 FSRAGAAAAR
+815 FSRAGVAAAR
-825 DAGDGTPVSE
+825 DGDGSTPATPV
-835 V
+835 

>member
-1 MPAPR
+1 MSR
-6 GAAPVRYLPVSEL
+6 F
-19 RSALS
+19 RSVPSA
-24 TRSRVLRHVL
+24 RSGVLL
-34 MCCALWLACAGAVLA
+34 QMLLCCVLWLVCAGTLLA
-49 QDEDALLETAQ
+49 QDEDTLLETAQ
-60 KQLDGTQKVLDQ
+60 RQLDDAQKVLDQ
-72 ADVGLE
+72 GEAGLE
-78 KADDEQLRTL
+78 KADTDLLRALT
-88 IDQVTAAQR
+88 DKVTVAQR
-97 QVQDLARQLDP
+97 QAQDLARQLDP
-108 PLKQVSSQLAGLG
+108 PLKQISSQLAGLG
-121 EAQNG
+121 DAQQG
-126 EATDLKKQRASLKKE
+126 EAADLKKQRDALKKE
-141 QSALDAEFKRAN
+141 KNALDAEFKRAN
-153 LLESKARDLADRL
+153 LLDSQARELADRL

-177 MTTRVASPLSP
+177 LSTRVASPLSP
-188 ALWNDIAQH
+188 ALWTQIAQQ
-197 WPDDRTRLQRL
+197 WPDDRTRLWGL
-208 YDEAAQLLRTGIA
+208 YDDAVQAVRAGIA
-221 ANGVGGLVTGGL
+221 ANGMGGLATGAA

-272 LLVGMLSLGMA
+272 LLVGTLSLGTA

-288 ETVRAMAQVPA
+288 ESLRAIAQVPA

-309 IISFVAAFV
+309 FISFIAAFV

-346 RVHCLATAAVIWFSG
+346 RVHCLATAAVSWFSG
-361 MAIKL
+361 MAMKL
-366 NEVVQTSSAATTAT
+366 NEVARTSAAAATAT
-380 DAVAALVY
+380 DAVAALLY

-406 AASAGAASADSTE
+406 AASAGAASADSSE

-441 VIVALLSALF
+441 VIVSLLAALF
-451 GYLNLGLFIARQ
+451 GYLNLSLFIARQ

-481 DDLLSWVFKPDGR
+481 DDLLTWVFNPEGR

-501 ASGVGSGRLVQ
+501 ASGMGSGRLVQ
-512 LGLLLSALVRVVL
+512 LGLLLSAVVRVML

-531 ALVTPYGANLSAV
+531 ALITPDGANLSAV

-549 NVSHGI
+549 NVAHGI
-555 QIGKELTITPAA
+555 PISDELTITPAA
-567 VVRALLVFVLGLGV
+567 VVRALLVFALGLGV
-581 VHVVQQWLLNTYLPK
+581 VHVVQQWLLNTYLPR

-602 ARNSIST
+602 ARNSVST

-679 EGDVRRISV
+679 EGDVRKISV

-737 AKVRDMLLAL
+737 AKVRDMLLGL
-747 FAEHAKV
+747 FTEHAKV

-795 ALLQRMEAVGIALQ
+795 ALLQRMESAGVALQ

-815 FSRAGAAAAR
+815 FSRATVAVAR
-825 DAGDGTPVSE
+825 DSGEDVPSE
-835 V
+835 QQ

>member
-1 MPAPR
+1 MQ
-6 GAAPVRYLPVSEL
+6 
-19 RSALS
+19 
-24 TRSRVLRHVL
+24 VLLCSV
-34 MCCALWLACAGAVLA
+34 LWLACAGTLLA
-49 QDEDALLETAQ
+49 QDDDSLLETAQ
-60 KQLDGTQKVLDQ
+60 RQLDDAQKVLDQ
-72 ADVGLE
+72 GEAGLE
-78 KADDEQLRTL
+78 KADTDLLRALT
-88 IDQVTAAQR
+88 DQVTVAQR
-97 QVQDLARQLDP
+97 QAQDLARQLDP
-108 PLKQVSSQLAGLG
+108 QLKQLSVRLDGLG
-121 EAQNG
+121 VEQK
-126 EATDLKKQRASLKKE
+126 TDPPDLKNQRKALTSEKNK
-141 QSALDAEFKRAN
+141 LDAELKRAN
-153 LLESKARDLADRL
+153 LLASEAGELADRL

-177 MTTRVASPLSP
+177 LSTRVASPLSP
-188 ALWNDIAQH
+188 ALWSQIAQQ
-197 WPDDRTRLQRL
+197 WPDDRTRLRGL
-208 YDEAAQLLRTGIA
+208 YDDAVQAVRAGTA
-221 ANGVGGLVTGGL
+221 ANGVGGLVTGVA

-240 PLRIFLRHLGRRY
+240 PLRMFLRHLGRRY

-272 LLVGMLSLGMA
+272 LLVGTLSLGMA

-288 ETVRAMAQVPA
+288 ESLRAIAQVPA
-299 DLDELLGAFV
+299 DLDELLDTLVF
-309 IISFVAAFV
+309 ISFIAAFV

-346 RVHCLATAAVIWFSG
+346 RVHCLATAAVSWFSG
-361 MAIKL
+361 MAMKL
-366 NEVVQTSSAATTAT
+366 NEVARTSAAAATAT
-380 DAVAALVY
+380 DAVAALLY

-406 AASAGAASADSTE
+406 AASAGAASDDSSE

-441 VIVALLSALF
+441 VIVSLLAALF
-451 GYLNLGLFIARQ
+451 GYLNLSLFIARQ

-481 DDLLSWVFKPDGR
+481 DDLLTWVFNPEGR
-494 FNRALSH
+494 FNRALAH
-501 ASGVGSGRLVQ
+501 ALGMGSGRLVQ
-512 LGLLLSALVRVVL
+512 LGLLLSAVLRVVL

-531 ALVTPYGANLSAV
+531 ALITPYGANLSAV

-555 QIGKELTITPAA
+555 EIGKELTITPAA
-567 VVRALLVFVLGLGV
+567 VVRALLVFVVGLGV
-581 VHVVQQWLLNTYLPK
+581 VHVVQQWLLNTYLPR

-679 EGDVRRISV
+679 EGDVRKISV

-737 AKVRDMLLAL
+737 AKVRDMLLEL
-747 FAEHAKV
+747 FAEHTKV
-754 LAEPAPSVFIDSL
+754 LAEPAPAVFIDSL

-780 SSPRDSYGVRSELFF
+780 RSPRDSYGVRSELFF
-795 ALLQRMEAVGIALQ
+795 ALLQRMETVGIALQ

-815 FSRAGAAAAR
+815 FSRAGAAVAR
-825 DAGDGTPVSE
+825 DQGDGTPASE
-835 V
+835 D

>member
-1 MPAPR
+1 M
-6 GAAPVRYLPVSEL
+6 L
-19 RSALS
+19 RL
-24 TRSRVLRHVL
+24 LL
-34 MCCALWLACAGAVLA
+34 CYALWLALAGGVFA
-49 QDEDALLETAQ
+49 QDQDTLLKSAQ
-60 KQLDGTQKVLDQ
+60 TQLDTAQKVLDQ
-72 ADVGLE
+72 GEAGLE
-78 KADDEQLRTL
+78 KADTDRLRKLT
-88 IDQVTAAQR
+88 DSVVGVQR
-97 QVQDLARQLDP
+97 QAQEIARQLDP
-108 PLKQVSSQLAGLG
+108 PLKQISSQLAGLG
-121 EAQNG
+121 DVQNG
-126 EATDLKKQRASLKKE
+126 EAPDLKKQREALKKE
-141 QSALDAEFKRAN
+141 KNALDAEFKRAN
-153 LLESKARDLADRL
+153 LLDSQARELADRL

-177 MTTRVASPLSP
+177 LSTRVASPLSP
-188 ALWNDIAQH
+188 ALWAQIAQQ
-197 WPDDRTRLQRL
+197 WPDDRTRLRGV
-208 YDEAAQLLRTGIA
+208 YDDTDQAVRAGTA
-221 ANGVGGLVTGGL
+221 ANGVGGLVTGVA

-272 LLVGMLSLGMA
+272 LLIGTLSLGMA

-288 ETVRAMAQVPA
+288 ESVRAIAQVPA

-309 IISFVAAFV
+309 FISFIAAFV

-346 RVHCLATAAVIWFSG
+346 RVHCLATAAVSWFSG
-361 MAIKL
+361 MAMKL
-366 NEVVQTSSAATTAT
+366 NEVARTSAAAATAT
-380 DAVAALVY
+380 DAVAALLY

-406 AASAGAASADSTE
+406 AASAGAASADSSE

-441 VIVALLSALF
+441 VLVSLLAALF
-451 GYLNLGLFIARQ
+451 GYLNLSLFIARQ

-481 DDLLSWVFKPDGR
+481 DDLLTWVFNPEGR
-494 FNRALSH
+494 FSRALSH
-501 ASGVGSGRLVQ
+501 ASGMGSGRLVQ
-512 LGLLLSALVRVVL
+512 LGLLLSAVVRVVL

-531 ALVTPYGANLSAV
+531 ALITPYGANLSAV

-555 QIGKELTITPAA
+555 YLSDELTITPAA
-567 VVRALLVFVLGLGV
+567 ALRALLVFVLGLGV
-581 VHVVQQWLLNTYLPK
+581 VQVVQQWLLNTYLPK

-679 EGDVRRISV
+679 EGDVRKISV

-737 AKVRDMLLAL
+737 AKVRDMLLDL

-795 ALLQRMEAVGIALQ
+795 ALLQRMERAGVALQ

-815 FSRAGAAAAR
+815 FSRAGVALAR
-825 DAGDGTPVSE
+825 DSGEDALSE
-835 V
+835 QQ

>member
-6 GAAPVRYLPVSEL
+6 GRAPVRCLPVFRF
-19 RSALS
+19 RSVSSA
-24 TRSRVLRHVL
+24 RSSVLLRVLL
-34 MCCALWLACAGAVLA
+34 CCGLWLVWAAGVFA
-49 QDEDALLETAQ
+49 QDQDTLLKSAQ
-60 KQLDGTQKVLDQ
+60 TQLDGAQKVLDQ
-72 ADVGLE
+72 GEAGIE
-78 KADDEQLRTL
+78 KADTDSLRKLT
-88 IDQVTAAQR
+88 DSVVEVQRKAQEI
-97 QVQDLARQLDP
+97 ARQLDP
-108 PLKQVSSQLAGLG
+108 PLKQISSQLAGLG
-121 EAQNG
+121 DVQPG
-126 EATDLKKQRASLKKE
+126 EAADLKKQREALKKE
-141 QSALDAEFKRAN
+141 KNALDAEFKRAN
-153 LLESKARDLADRL
+153 LLDSQARELADRL

-177 MTTRVASPLSP
+177 LSTRVASPLSP
-188 ALWNDIAQH
+188 ALWAQIAQQ
-197 WPDDRTRLQRL
+197 WPDDRSRLRGL
-208 YDEAAQLLRTGIA
+208 YDDAVQAVRAGTA
-221 ANGVGGLVTGGL
+221 ANGAGSLVTGMT

-272 LLVGMLSLGMA
+272 LLVGTLSLGMA

-288 ETVRAMAQVPA
+288 ESMRAIAQVPA

-309 IISFVAAFV
+309 FISFIAAFV
-318 GSLSASLLMKHQPT
+318 GSLSASLLMKHQPS

-346 RVHCLATAAVIWFSG
+346 RVHCLATAAVSWCSG
-361 MAIKL
+361 MAIKI
-366 NEVVQTSSAATTAT
+366 NEVARTSSAAATAT
-380 DAVAALVY
+380 DAAAALLY

-406 AASAGAASADSTE
+406 AASAGAAGADSSE

-441 VIVALLSALF
+441 VIVSLLAALF
-451 GYLNLGLFIARQ
+451 GYLNLSLFIARQ

-481 DDLLSWVFKPDGR
+481 DDLLTWVFNPEGR

-501 ASGVGSGRLVQ
+501 ASGMGSARLVQ
-512 LGLLLSALVRVVL
+512 LGLLLSAAVRVAL

-531 ALVTPYGANLSAV
+531 ALITPYGANLSAV

-555 QIGKELTITPAA
+555 YLSDELTITPAA

-581 VHVVQQWLLNTYLPK
+581 VHVAQQWLLTTYLPK

-727 QFSVPLETDV
+727 QFSVPLDADA
-737 AKVRDMLLAL
+737 AKVRDMLLTL

-767 AGGHV
+767 AGGHI

-795 ALLQRMEAVGIALQ
+795 ALLQRMDGAGIALQ

-815 FSRAGAAAAR
+815 FSRAGAAVAR
-825 DAGDGTPVSE
+825 DGGEETPAQG
-835 V
+835 

>member
-6 GAAPVRYLPVSEL
+6 GSAPVRCLPVSRL
-19 RSALS
+19 RFVPSA
-24 TRSRVLRHVL
+24 RSSVLLRL
-34 MCCALWLACAGAVLA
+34 LLCYALWLALAGGVFA
-49 QDEDALLETAQ
+49 QDQDTLLKSAQ
-60 KQLDGTQKVLDQ
+60 TQLDTAQKVLDQ
-72 ADVGLE
+72 GEAGLE
-78 KADDEQLRTL
+78 KADTDRLRKLT
-88 IDQVTAAQR
+88 DSVVGVQR
-97 QVQDLARQLDP
+97 QAQEIARQLDP
-108 PLKQVSSQLAGLG
+108 PLKQISSQLAGLG
-121 EAQNG
+121 DVQNG
-126 EATDLKKQRASLKKE
+126 EAPDLKKQREALKKE
-141 QSALDAEFKRAN
+141 KNALDAEFKRAN
-153 LLESKARDLADRL
+153 LLDSQARELADRL

-177 MTTRVASPLSP
+177 LSTRVASPLSP
-188 ALWNDIAQH
+188 ALWAQIAQQ
-197 WPDDRTRLQRL
+197 WPDDRTRLRGV
-208 YDEAAQLLRTGIA
+208 YDDTDQAVRAGTA
-221 ANGVGGLVTGGL
+221 ANGVGGLVTGVA

-272 LLVGMLSLGMA
+272 LLIGTLSLGMA

-288 ETVRAMAQVPA
+288 ESVRAIAQVPA

-309 IISFVAAFV
+309 FISFIAAFV

-346 RVHCLATAAVIWFSG
+346 RVHCLATAAVSWFSG
-361 MAIKL
+361 MAMKL
-366 NEVVQTSSAATTAT
+366 NEVARTSAAAATAT
-380 DAVAALVY
+380 DAVAALLY

-406 AASAGAASADSTE
+406 AASADSSE

-441 VIVALLSALF
+441 VLVSLLAALF
-451 GYLNLGLFIARQ
+451 GYLNLSLFIARQ

-481 DDLLSWVFKPDGR
+481 DDLLTWVFNPEGR
-494 FNRALSH
+494 FSRALSH
-501 ASGVGSGRLVQ
+501 ASGMGSGRLVQ
-512 LGLLLSALVRVVL
+512 LGLLLSAVVRVVL

-531 ALVTPYGANLSAV
+531 ALITPYGANLSAV

-555 QIGKELTITPAA
+555 YLSDELTITPAA
-567 VVRALLVFVLGLGV
+567 ALRALLVFVLGLGV
-581 VHVVQQWLLNTYLPK
+581 VQVVQQWLLNTYLPK

-679 EGDVRRISV
+679 EGDVRKISV

-737 AKVRDMLLAL
+737 AKVRDMLLGL

-795 ALLQRMEAVGIALQ
+795 ALLQRMERAGVALQ

-815 FSRAGAAAAR
+815 FSRAGVAVAR
-825 DAGDGTPVSE
+825 DSGEDALSE
-835 V
+835 QQ

>member
-1 MPAPR
+1 MQRVLLLVALWMVCV
-6 GAAPVRYLPVSEL
+6 GAAVAQDDPTLLENAQTQLDS
-19 RSALS
+19 
-24 TRSRVLRHVL
+24 
-34 MCCALWLACAGAVLA
+34 MQKVLA
-49 QDEDALLETAQ
+49 QAEAG
-60 KQLDGTQKVLDQ
+60 LDKSDTD
-72 ADVGLE
+72 
-78 KADDEQLRTL
+78 QLRKLT
-88 IDQVTAAQR
+88 DDVTGAQR
-97 QVQDLARQLDP
+97 QAQDLARTLEP
-108 PLKQVSSQLAGLG
+108 PLKELNERLAGLG
-121 EAQNG
+121 VAPKNEPA
-126 EATDLKKQRASLKKE
+126 DLRNQRQSLTKE
-141 QSALDAEFKRAN
+141 RDRLDAEFRRTN
-153 LLESKARDLADRL
+153 LLALNAKDLADRL
-166 EQKRAQLFSVQ
+166 ERERVQRFSVQ
-177 MTTRVASPLSP
+177 LSTRVASPLSP
-188 ALWNDIAQH
+188 TLWNQIAQQ
-197 WPDDRTRLQRL
+197 WPDDRARLQALFDKSVQTVR
-208 YDEAAQLLRTGIA
+208 AATLT
-221 ANGVGGLVTGGL
+221 NGVGGLVIG
-233 IALLLAF
+233 AVVAVLLAF

-272 LLVGMLSLGMA
+272 LLIGTLSLGMA

-288 ETVRAMAQVPA
+288 ESVRALSELPA
-299 DLDELLGAFV
+299 DLEQLLSAFV
-309 IISFVAAFV
+309 VISFVAAFV

-346 RVHCLATAAVIWFSG
+346 RVHCLATAAVSWFSG
-361 MAIKL
+361 MAIRI
-366 NEVVQTSSAATTAT
+366 NDVAGSSAALTTAT
-380 DAVAALVY
+380 DALAALLY

-406 AASAGAASADSTE
+406 AASAGVTSSDDSE
-419 PPPVVSRGGGVIV
+419 PPPVVSRGGGYIV
-432 LIRLLGHVA
+432 LIRLLGHLA
-441 VIVALLSALF
+441 VIVALVAALF
-451 GYLNLGLFIARQ
+451 GYINLALFVERQ

-468 LICSLLGLLVVFA
+468 LVCSLLGLLVVFA
-481 DDLLSWVFKPDGR
+481 DDLMVWVFNPEGR
-494 FNRALSH
+494 FSRALSH
-501 ASGVGSGRLVQ
+501 ALNIGSARLVQ
-512 LGLLLSALVRVVL
+512 VGLLMSAGLRVLLV
-525 ILLGIA
+525 LLGIA
-531 ALVTPYGANLSAV
+531 ALLTPYGANITAV

-555 QIGKELTITPAA
+555 TIGKELIITPSD
-567 VVRALLVFVLGLGV
+567 VFRALCVFLLGMGLVHL
-581 VHVVQQWLLNTYLPK
+581 VQQWLLNTYLPK

-616 LVVVVWGLTA
+616 LIVAIWGLTA

-679 EGDVRRISV
+679 EGDVRKISV

-727 QFSVPLETDV
+727 QFSVPLEAEV
-737 AKVRDMLLAL
+737 AKVRDMLLEL

-754 LAEPAPSVFIDSL
+754 LAEPAPAVFIDSL

-780 SSPRDSYGVRSELFF
+780 RSPRDAYGVRSELFF
-795 ALLQRMEAVGIALQ
+795 ALLQRMETVGIALQ

-815 FSRAGAAAAR
+815 FSRAGAAVAR
-825 DAGDGTPVSE
+825 DAGDGTPASE
-835 V
+835 D